1 MADTPQERTDEPG
14 EGLGTTPAAP
24 QSRTDLEQEE
34 QRDEDRRPARETDD
48 PREMQSPVTRE
59 EVERR
64 QLDDEVDT
72 DD

>member
-1 MADTPQERTDEPG
+1 MPDTPQERTDEPG

-24 QSRTDLEQEE
+24 QSRTDQEQE
-34 QRDEDRRPARETDD
+34 RDDGQRPARETDD

-59 EVERR
+59 EVEER
-64 QLDDEVDT
+64 QLSDEVDV

>member
-1 MADTPQERTDEPG
+1 MANTPQERTDEPG

-24 QSRTDLEQEE
+24 QSRADLEPEQE
-34 QRDEDRRPARETDD
+34 RDEDERPARETDD

-59 EVERR
+59 EVEAR
-64 QLDDEVDT
+64 QLGDDVDT